1 MVTFPQGR
9 ATASSK
15 LTAMKKPPV
24 FVVGAPRSGTTL
36 LRNMLNRHPRLAI
49 LFETQFYNHVYT
61 RRRAFGDLGAPA
73 ARRRF
78 VTEYLATQ
86 RIRKSG
92 LDLNGLQE
100 RLLRDATSYPALFAS
115 LMEHFAA
122 AQGKSRWGE
131 KSPQHSLFTETLCE
145 WFPGA
150 AIIHLVRDPRE
161 VVASLQLVPWAS
173 NSVITNAITWRRYN
187 QAARRSSHRPE
198 YLMVHYH
205 DLVNH
210 PERELR
216 RICSLLGEEY
226 SAAMLV
232 PEEAA
237 PQSPQS
243 QLIRAPTTAERLGKW
258 REQLTDED
266 VAIVEWT
273 VGSDLASFGY
283 TKVAAKPPVRTI
295 ARALAYAAFDAV
307 RRRVAYFP
315 ALLYRVLAP
324 TRISREEFWVY
335 RPVRAAE
342 DKAAGGAGSRQD

>member
-1 MVTFPQGR
+1 
-9 ATASSK
+9 
-15 LTAMKKPPV
+15 
-24 FVVGAPRSGTTL
+24 
-36 LRNMLNRHPRLAI
+36 
-49 LFETQFYNHVYT
+49 
-61 RRRAFGDLGAPA
+61 
-73 ARRRF
+73 
-78 VTEYLATQ
+78 
-86 RIRKSG
+86 
-92 LDLNGLQE
+92 LDPNGLEE

-122 AQGKSRWGE
+122 AQGKPRWGE

-226 SAAMLV
+226 SPAACQDAGLWHGPSDRIWRV
-232 PEEAA
+232 
-237 PQSPQS
+237 QCCS
-243 QLIRAPTTAERLGKW
+243 LG
-258 REQLTDED
+258 TDGDDGVSD
-266 VAIVEWT
+266 VAE
-273 VGSDLASFGY
+273 
-283 TKVAAKPPVRTI
+283 
-295 ARALAYAAFDAV
+295 ALRSPSAGV
-307 RRRVAYFP
+307 CKE
-315 ALLYRVLAP
+315 
-324 TRISREEFWVY
+324 SS
-335 RPVRAAE
+335 
-342 DKAAGGAGSRQD
+342 AGGGSSSAS